1 MQLLQ
6 LQAKLLNKQIDNK
19 IKVSLELNLM
29 NLFSDWHM
37 IISLTF
43 ISDLESIINKSYE
56 KSIALQFENNTS
68 LKTPASSM
76 N

>member
-1 MQLLQ
+1 MTRIFKQYNHNFKVVIQFLQ
-6 LQAKLLNKQIDNK
+6 LQAKLLNKQVDNRN
-19 IKVSLELNLM
+19 KVSLELNLM

-56 KSIALQFENNTS
+56 KSIA
-68 LKTPASSM
+68 
-76 N
+76 